1 MSIFWGYGNF
11 AGDSVSSREL
21 FLICEN
27 KQGIGHFG
35 LGVMVHQQSKREDSG
50 TTNGEMN
57 HQ

>member
-1 MSIFWGYGNF
+1 M
-11 AGDSVSSREL
+11 SSREL

-57 HQ
+57 HQQRG